1 MNIVSYRG
9 PGMAGGVS
17 ASLSR
22 LWAEAHPH
30 GSRWAYP
37 EGTSVMAFG
46 GPAQEAEQLGLIP
59 QFVVDGHYRFCNNFL
74 WPVMHDM
81 PGQASYSALDHR
93 LYTKFNSLLARH
105 MAGAGRWWSPWYFV
119 QDYQL
124 AFLPTYL
131 AALPRA
137 RCLVFWHIPWPSSV
151 TVQHAAALRGLA
163 RALIACEAIGF
174 HTQEYA
180 INFLRFVD
188 QHLPDSIVDWH
199 RGLIDGRTHVV
210 AMPLGVDLDHWQV
223 ASSREADVF
232 DKEQLAALRACRFIL
247 SVDRADY
254 TKGVAERLEM
264 IHLFLE
270 RHAEYRSRVT
280 FAQVCARTRP
290 GLPAFDAYW
299 NRCREL
305 AAGLTRRWSEGG
317 WQPLLWIETALA
329 PDDLAILYREADAML
344 VNPVRDGLNL
354 TAKEFVACQNARPGV
369 LLLSSGAGVWHEL
382 GNLSI
387 PVNPQKSEQM
397 ADLVKA
403 ALTMRNAERLVRIDL
418 MKEKLKQNTLHHWWC
433 FFNEQVPELVR
444 KASADARLRSAQER
458 SVRFR

>member
-9 PGMAGGVS
+9 PGMPGGVA

-22 LWAEAHPH
+22 LWAETHRH
-30 GSRWAYP
+30 GSRWSYVS
-37 EGTSVMAFG
+37 GTSVMAFG
-46 GPAQEAEQLGLIP
+46 GPAQEVQQLGLIP

-93 LYTKFNSLLARH
+93 LYTKFNALLARH
-105 MAGAGRWWSPWYFV
+105 IGGAGRWWSPWYFV

-124 AFLPTYL
+124 AFLSHCL
-131 AALPRA
+131 VGSQRA
-137 RCLVFWHIPWPSSV
+137 HCLVFWHIPWPRSV
-151 TVQHAAALRGLA
+151 TAQHAAALRGIA
-163 RALIACEAIGF
+163 RALLACEAIGF

-180 INFLRFVD
+180 VNFLRFVD
-188 QHLPDSIVDWH
+188 QHLPDSSVDWH
-199 RGLIDGRTHVV
+199 RGLIDGRTQVLS
-210 AMPLGVDLDHWQV
+210 MPLGVDLDHWRA
-223 ASSREADVF
+223 ASAGEADVLGQ
-232 DKEQLAALRACRFIL
+232 EQLAALRDRRFIL

-264 IHLFLE
+264 IDLFFE
-270 RHAEYRSRVT
+270 RHAQYRGRVT

-299 NRCREL
+299 SRCRQL
-305 AAGLTRRWSEGG
+305 AARLTRRWSEGL
-317 WQPLLWIETALA
+317 WRPLVWIETAVA
-329 PDDLAILYREADAML
+329 PDELAILYREAEAML

-433 FFNEQVPELVR
+433 FFSEQVPELIR
-444 KASADARLRSAQER
+444 QASADAGLRFAQGR